1 MALTFSTLEKFY
13 ISMALKLQ
21 GMWVLFDSFP
31 SFANHIYA
39 TNHVSCQQ
47 IYDEASAKI
56 GLKIDPP
63 LI

>member
-1 MALTFSTLEKFY
+1 
-13 ISMALKLQ
+13 MALKLQ
-21 GMWVLFDSFP
+21 GMGVLFNSLACSP